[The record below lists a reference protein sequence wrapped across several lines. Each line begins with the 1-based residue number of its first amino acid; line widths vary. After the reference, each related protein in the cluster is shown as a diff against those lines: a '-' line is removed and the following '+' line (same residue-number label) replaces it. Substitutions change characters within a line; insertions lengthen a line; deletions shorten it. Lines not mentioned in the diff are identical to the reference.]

1 MLLFGLYLILSISPV
16 ELDTMEFNNVG
27 YNCCNAVK
35 VWLPL
40 PLVPAAGLSL
50 SQMGP
55 CSSVG
60 LFCSSFLIK
69 QISLQ

>member
-1 MLLFGLYLILSISPV
+1 MLLFGLYLILIISPV

-27 YNCCNAVK
+27 YNGYNAVK
-35 VWLPL
+35 VWLLL
-40 PLVPAAGLSL
+40 PLVPAAGLPP

-55 CSSVG
+55 RSSVG